1 MLEIIGSSIDLV
13 IQFIT
18 LSMCRRYVFLEKGL
32 EGKKQRYFNLY
43 SLLFLFLCNIVLG
56 NNIAQFCLVVLI
68 GLNIS
73 LARKKHKI
81 TGCFLTLPITGIVNH
96 DQAQA

>member
-43 SLLFLFLCNIVLG
+43 SLLFLFLCKG
-56 NNIAQFCLVVLI
+56 NPKIATDIMLYKFTNYYI
-68 GLNIS
+68 YFPRHSGLS
-73 LARKKHKI
+73 RKS
-81 TGCFLTLPITGIVNH
+81 
-96 DQAQA
+96 